1 MSVTRWAAAGV
12 VVLTVVMNAGTLW
25 VVFATDFLDRFKG
38 AGIAAILVAILDGTI
53 VAFMAVTL
61 SYVGVG
67 FLLADRSGAR
77 RIAAVLLGGG
87 ASYAAVLFGYSV
99 GAQLVF
105 RAPEIELA
113 NAMFLLGPLA
123 VGPANV
129 LILPAL
135 ALLFPTGRLPSRRW
149 AFPVG
154 FASAAVVLGTIV
166 ELVQPGPIASGTPG
180 SHNPFGIE
188 ALPAGLVAAAY
199 PLVAIAIVAM
209 TVLAIGAVV
218 ARYRTGDAALRQ
230 QLRWFVAAVLL
241 AAVPLPLA
249 ILPGVGGPQWALVAS
264 VGLILVPVS
273 VGIAVTRHRLYEI
286 DRLISRTIGWGLV
299 TGVLVAVFAGTV
311 VGLEALLSRITRGE
325 TLAVAASTLVA
336 FALFQP
342 LRRRVQ
348 SAVDRRF
355 DRARYDGERTLAA
368 FAERLRNEVDL
379 ASLEGDIG
387 GTVASALRP
396 ASIGVWIR
404 RSAPSSPRSI
414 AP

>member
-1 MSVTRWAAAGV
+1 MNAARWVAAAV
-12 VVLTVVMNAGTLW
+12 VAITIGMNAGTLW
-25 VVFATDFLDRFKG
+25 VVFATDFLDRFMG
-38 AGIAAILVAILDGTI
+38 AGITAIQVAILDGTV

-67 FLLADRSGAR
+67 FLLAGRSGAG

-149 AFPVG
+149 ALPVG
-154 FASAAVVLGTIV
+154 FASAAIVLGTIV

-209 TVLAIGAVV
+209 MVLAIGAVL

-241 AAVPLPLA
+241 AAVPLALA
-249 ILPGVGGPQWALVAS
+249 ILPGLGGPQWALVAS

-273 VGIAVTRHRLYEI
+273 VGIAVTRYRLYEI

-299 TGVLVAVFAGTV
+299 TSVLVAVFATTV
-311 VGLEALLSRITRGE
+311 VGLEAILSRITQGE
-325 TLAVAASTLVA
+325 TLAVAASTLLA

-342 LRRRVQ
+342 LRRRIQ
-348 SAVDRRF
+348 TAVDRRF
-355 DRARYDGERTLAA
+355 DRARYDGERTIAA
-368 FAERLRNEVDL
+368 FAERLRSEVDL
-379 ASLEGDIG
+379 ANLEGDIA
-387 GTVASALRP
+387 GTVGSALRP
-396 ASIGVWIR
+396 TSTGVWIR
-404 RSAPSSPRSI
+404 DVRPHATR
-414 AP
+414 

>member
-1 MSVTRWAAAGV
+1 MNAARWVAAAV
-12 VVLTVVMNAGTLW
+12 VAITIGMNAGTLW
-25 VVFATDFLDRFKG
+25 VVFATDFLDRFMG
-38 AGIAAILVAILDGTI
+38 AGITAIQVAILDGTV

-67 FLLADRSGAR
+67 FLLAGRSGAG

-149 AFPVG
+149 ALPVG
-154 FASAAVVLGTIV
+154 FASAAIVLGTIV

-209 TVLAIGAVV
+209 MVLAIGAVL

-241 AAVPLPLA
+241 AAVPLALA
-249 ILPGVGGPQWALVAS
+249 ILPGLGGPQWALVAS
-264 VGLILVPVS
+264 VGLILVPIS
-273 VGIAVTRHRLYEI
+273 VGIAVTRYRLFEI
-286 DRLISRTIGWGLV
+286 DRLISRTIGWALV
-299 TGVLVAVFAGTV
+299 TGALLAVFVGTV
-311 VGLEALLSRITRGE
+311 VGLQALLANVTQGE

-355 DRARYDGERTLAA
+355 DRARYDGERTIAA
-368 FAERLRNEVDL
+368 FAERLRSEVDL
-379 ASLEGDIG
+379 ANLEGDIA
-387 GTVASALRP
+387 GTVGSALRP
-396 ASIGVWIR
+396 TSTGVWIR
-404 RSAPSSPRSI
+404 DVRPHATR
-414 AP
+414 

>member
-1 MSVTRWAAAGV
+1 MNAARWVAAAV
-12 VVLTVVMNAGTLW
+12 VAITIGMNAGTLW
-25 VVFATDFLDRFKG
+25 VVFATDFLDRFMG
-38 AGIAAILVAILDGTI
+38 AGITAIQVAILDGTV

-67 FLLADRSGAR
+67 FLLAGRSGAG

-149 AFPVG
+149 ALPVG
-154 FASAAVVLGTIV
+154 FASAAIVLGTIV

-209 TVLAIGAVV
+209 MVLAIGAVL

-241 AAVPLPLA
+241 AAVPLALA
-249 ILPGVGGPQWALVAS
+249 ILPGLGGPQWALVAS
-264 VGLILVPVS
+264 VGLILVPIS
-273 VGIAVTRHRLYEI
+273 VGIAVTRYRLYEI

-299 TGVLVAVFAGTV
+299 TSVLVAVFATTV
-311 VGLEALLSRITRGE
+311 VGLEAILSRITQGE
-325 TLAVAASTLVA
+325 TLAVAASTLLA

-355 DRARYDGERTLAA
+355 DRARYDGERTIAA
-368 FAERLRNEVDL
+368 FAERLRSEVDL
-379 ASLEGDIG
+379 ANLEGDIA
-387 GTVASALRP
+387 GTVGSALRP
-396 ASIGVWIR
+396 TSTGVWIR
-404 RSAPSSPRSI
+404 DIRPHATR
-414 AP
+414 

>member
-1 MSVTRWAAAGV
+1 MNAARWVAAAV
-12 VVLTVVMNAGTLW
+12 VAITIGMNAGTLW
-25 VVFATDFLDRFKG
+25 VVFATDFLDRFMG
-38 AGIAAILVAILDGTI
+38 AGITAIQVAILDGTV

-67 FLLADRSGAR
+67 FLLAGRSGAG

-149 AFPVG
+149 ALPVG
-154 FASAAVVLGTIV
+154 FASAAIVLGTIV

-209 TVLAIGAVV
+209 MVLAIGAVL

-241 AAVPLPLA
+241 AAVPLALA
-249 ILPGVGGPQWALVAS
+249 ILPGLGGPQWALVAS
-264 VGLILVPVS
+264 VGLILVPIS
-273 VGIAVTRHRLYEI
+273 VGIAVTRYRLYEI

-299 TGVLVAVFAGTV
+299 TSVLVAVFATTV
-311 VGLEALLSRITRGE
+311 VGLEAILSRITQGE
-325 TLAVAASTLVA
+325 TLAVAASTLLA

-355 DRARYDGERTLAA
+355 DRARYDGERMIAA
-368 FAERLRNEVDL
+368 FAERLRSEVDL
-379 ASLEGDIG
+379 ANLEGDIA
-387 GTVASALRP
+387 GTVGSALRP
-396 ASIGVWIR
+396 TSTGVWIR
-404 RSAPSSPRSI
+404 DVRPHATR
-414 AP
+414 